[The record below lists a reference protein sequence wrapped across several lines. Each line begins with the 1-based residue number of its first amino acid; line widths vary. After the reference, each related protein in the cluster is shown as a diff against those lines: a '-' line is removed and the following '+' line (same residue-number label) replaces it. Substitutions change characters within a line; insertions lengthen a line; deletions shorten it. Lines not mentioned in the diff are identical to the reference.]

1 MPKQYGSNGIN
12 SDGSLMNVGNTIWD
26 PEKGGR
32 PSIRLY
38 KDKNAMARTTP
49 PWLLDDPLPNEKK
62 KIDSLQKTDIIKSN
76 NNTFK
81 NETKK

>member
-26 PEKGGR
+26 PKNGGR

-38 KDKNAMARTTP
+38 SDKNAMAITKP
-49 PWLLDDPLPNEKK
+49 PWLLDDDIDDTKTTQKNISSKTTENKNEKK
-62 KIDSLQKTDIIKSN
+62 
-76 NNTFK
+76 
-81 NETKK
+81 